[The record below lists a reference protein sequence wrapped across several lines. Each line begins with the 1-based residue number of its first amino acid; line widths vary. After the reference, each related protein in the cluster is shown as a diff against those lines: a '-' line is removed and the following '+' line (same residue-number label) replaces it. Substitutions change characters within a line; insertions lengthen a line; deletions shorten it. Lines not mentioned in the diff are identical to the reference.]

1 MSSTIDER
9 MSMTIDSHSPRPTSL
24 PDLAKTA
31 ALRRLASALVDRGL
45 HDHAAAAIASSVCD
59 PTTVRRQL
67 SAPGRL
73 RVDGGYLEIVQTEV
87 WSPSVLVFPTNP
99 RALPAFAY
107 EIEGATGRRNPLPPL
122 LGSDDPE
129 AVELLVP
136 SVPSSDLVGAL
147 DAQVD
152 YLRRAND
159 LREAVG
165 RVGIREP
172 LLLVPL
178 VIDLAWGDSAH
189 EPKQDTDV
197 DVVDAPAM
205 LAAVDGSSRITAAHA
220 HLSIEPADSLFSYL
234 GNERNLRS
242 KIASVIRLER
252 EREELTLEEA
262 QQCMSLV
269 APAAIIV
276 GFVPDNPAVDTLL
289 SAINSRLGALHVDPP
304 RAWSAASRLDVQLDA
319 ALSALVSGG
328 RLEPSEAEWLSG
340 RMNLQDADDLG
351 FRDSPDIRAA
361 YLFETIGRSDSISG
375 RALRAL
381 TARSRIT
388 ANLRAEI
395 AAEGAI
401 RGYRS
406 QLNDTQ
412 AGAARSLLTA
422 IYMMEEVQQSW
433 EIDPY
438 NSTTTV
444 SGFRKAALKE
454 FEEAGRPGPNGRL
467 LLVLAGYWLAR
478 MRVVPRQTR
487 GGQDDRRDITAV
499 LSLMAHSKH
508 GILQLLQIVVDGRN
522 GQFPRP
528 VSPTGKLTSTDARL
542 SDEWIRKTWGPN
554 RKEAGPKRPAATP
567 EQKLEEAVVDLRS
580 ALQDVKGRLEALRE
594 PHLGDG
600 GSLVD
605 TIGLKPDAAEAMI
618 KDVLEIQMRLSVLK
632 HVGDIHS
639 SRDSGM

>member
-1 MSSTIDER
+1 
-9 MSMTIDSHSPRPTSL
+9 MTTASPSPRPPYL

-31 ALRRLASALVDRGL
+31 SLRRLASALVDRGL
-45 HDHAAAAIASSVCD
+45 HEHAATAIASSVCD

-67 SAPGRL
+67 TAPGRL
-73 RVDGGYLEIVQTEV
+73 RVEGGYLEVVQTEV

-122 LGSDDPE
+122 LGSADPD
-129 AVELLVP
+129 AVELLLP
-136 SVPSSDLVGAL
+136 GLPSSDLVGAL

-178 VIDLAWGDSAH
+178 VIDLKWGESPRRFTDDA
-189 EPKQDTDV
+189 DV
-197 DVVDAPAM
+197 DVIDAPAM

-220 HLSIEPADSLFSYL
+220 HLSIQPADSLFSFL
-234 GNERNLRS
+234 GNERSLRS
-242 KIASVIRLER
+242 KIASVIRLDHEND
-252 EREELTLEEA
+252 ELTLEEA

-289 SAINSRLGALHVDPP
+289 AAINSRLGALHVDPP

-319 ALSALVSGG
+319 ALGALVAGG
-328 RLEPSEAEWLSG
+328 RLEPTEAEWLSG
-340 RMNLQDADDLG
+340 RMTLQDADDLG
-351 FRDSPDIRAA
+351 FRDSPDVRAA
-361 YLFETIGRSDSISG
+361 YLFETVGRTESLTG

-388 ANLRAEI
+388 TNLRAEI

-406 QLNDTQ
+406 QINDTQ
-412 AGAARSLLTA
+412 AQAARSLLTA

-433 EIDPY
+433 RIDPY
-438 NSTTTV
+438 KSNFKV
-444 SGFRKAALKE
+444 SAFRAAALSE
-454 FEEAGRPGPNGRL
+454 LEEAGRPGPNGRQL
-467 LLVLAGYWLAR
+467 LALAGYWLAR

-487 GGQDDRRDITAV
+487 GGQEDRRDITAV
-499 LSLMAHSKH
+499 LSLMAHSAH
-508 GILQLLQIVVDGRN
+508 GVHQLLQIVIDGRR
-522 GQFPRP
+522 GLFPRQ
-528 VSPTGKLTSTDARL
+528 VSATGKVTSTEARL
-542 SDEWIRKTWGPN
+542 SDEWIRKTWGPSRN
-554 RKEAGPKRPAATP
+554 EAGSRRPDPTP
-567 EQKLEEAVVDLRS
+567 EQKLDESVADLKS
-580 ALQDVKGRLEALRE
+580 ALQEVKSRLEALRE

-605 TIGLKPDAAEAMI
+605 TIGLKPDVADAMI
-618 KDVLEIQMRLSVLK
+618 RDVLEIQMRLSVLK
-632 HVGDIHS
+632 HVGDQHS
-639 SRDSGM
+639 SRDAAI